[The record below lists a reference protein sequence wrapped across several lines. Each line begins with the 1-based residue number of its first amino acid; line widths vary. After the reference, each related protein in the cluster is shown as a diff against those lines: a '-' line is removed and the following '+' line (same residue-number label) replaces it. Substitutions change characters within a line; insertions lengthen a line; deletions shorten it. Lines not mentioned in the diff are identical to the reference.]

1 MVPAVAAEVSGMSA
15 QLNTPALVS
24 KVSAPNSRLSRMV
37 CPVATS
43 PPANVDVAVVE
54 VAWKYS
60 ATTGPTTES
69 FAYGDVVPMP
79 MLPSPLTVR
88 YEELFSLTS
97 NTNASVGTLA
107 GLILKNA
114 VLLIGPPPTPESNK
128 TIGFPPSPAKAGH
141 E

>member
-79 MLPSPLTVR
+79 TLP
-88 YEELFSLTS
+88 EEFQIPEPGKYALPDIVS
-97 NTNASVGTLA
+97 AVVLA
-107 GLILKNA
+107 YAA
-114 VLLIGPPPTPESNK
+114 VS
-128 TIGFPPSPAKAGH
+128 FVPSK
-141 E
+141 